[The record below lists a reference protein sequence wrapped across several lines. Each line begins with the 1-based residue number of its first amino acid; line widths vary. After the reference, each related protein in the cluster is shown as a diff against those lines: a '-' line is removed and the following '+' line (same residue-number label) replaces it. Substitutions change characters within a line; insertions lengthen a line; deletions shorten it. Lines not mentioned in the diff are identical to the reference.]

1 MSMEEA
7 ARWQPD
13 PPPPAPPPRRPR
25 AAPFATPEA
34 YRETTADFARTLADK
49 KARDEAIRQARL
61 RGLDAEETARAA
73 RAAARRVRA
82 SRARRD
88 PWSHAAVLLKETSLP
103 FSEIADITGLDI
115 YGVVGLKLKLRK
127 AS

>member
-1 MSMEEA
+1 MEEA

-13 PPPPAPPPRRPR
+13 EPPPAPAPRRPQP
-25 AAPFATPEA
+25 APFANAEV
-34 YRETTADFARTLADK
+34 YRETAADLARTLEEK
-49 KARDEAIRQARL
+49 KRRDEAIRQARM
-61 RGLDAEETARAA
+61 RGLDAEEERKARQAA
-73 RAAARRVRA
+73 QRPART
-82 SRARRD
+82 SSTRRD

-115 YGVVGLKLKLRK
+115 YRVVGLKLKLRK

>member
-1 MSMEEA
+1 MTMEEA

-13 PPPPAPPPRRPR
+13 EPPPMPAPRQPQTH
-25 AAPFATPEA
+25 PFANAEV
-34 YRETTADFARTLADK
+34 YRESAADLARTLAEK
-49 KARDEAIRQARL
+49 KRRDEAIREARM
-61 RGLDAEETARAA
+61 RGLDAEENQPARSAA
-73 RAAARRVRA
+73 RAQRTNNR
-82 SRARRD
+82 RRD
-88 PWSHAAVLLKETSLP
+88 PWSHAAVLLKETTLP